1 MNKVYNTAEV
11 ANILKVKPLTVRQY
25 ILDKRLRAS
34 QIGRSYIIT
43 EESLEEFLNNNV
55 VWNI

>member
-11 ANILKVKPLTVRQY
+11 ASILKVKPITVRQY

-34 QIGRSYIIT
+34 QIGRAYIIT
-43 EESLEEFLNNNV
+43 EESLEEFIKNNV
-55 VWNI
+55 VWDI